1 MPVKMDKYKFNS
13 DNLEF
18 EEDRKGFLWWIKKS
32 FKYLF
37 FSLLLA
43 ACYYIAISLLFSTEQ
58 ERRLRR
64 ENRAMAKEYK
74 LLEEKLDVL
83 DNTISNLRVKDRDIY
98 RLVFNSEPPAFSLS
112 GSGGFDIGGIE
123 NLDNDRLV
131 AGSAQTLSAL
141 LDEAEEAD
149 KSIASIYESTGYLG
163 ADLAHIP
170 TIVPL
175 KGFLVSQ
182 SGASLG
188 RKVNPF
194 YKTVVMHDGMDL
206 VASVGTEVVA
216 TANGRVSLTRRSSRE
231 SGNSVEIDHG
241 NGYKTVYS
249 HLGDILVRNGMVV
262 ERGETIARVGNSGMS
277 FAPHLH
283 YKVVLRGKEV
293 DPLNYFFASLS
304 MEQYKEML
312 LISSNTGQSLD

>member
-1 MPVKMDKYKFNS
+1 
-13 DNLEF
+13 
-18 EEDRKGFLWWIKKS
+18 
-32 FKYLF
+32 
-37 FSLLLA
+37 
-43 ACYYIAISLLFSTEQ
+43 
-58 ERRLRR
+58 
-64 ENRAMAKEYK
+64 
-74 LLEEKLDVL
+74 
-83 DNTISNLRVKDRDIY
+83 
-98 RLVFNSEPPAFSLS
+98 
-112 GSGGFDIGGIE
+112 
-123 NLDNDRLV
+123 
-131 AGSAQTLSAL
+131 
-141 LDEAEEAD
+141 
-149 KSIASIYESTGYLG
+149 
-163 ADLAHIP
+163 
-170 TIVPL
+170 
-175 KGFLVSQ
+175 
-182 SGASLG
+182 
-188 RKVNPF
+188 
-194 YKTVVMHDGMDL
+194 MHDGMDL

-241 NGYKTVYS
+241 NGYKTVYSHLGDILVYS